1 MDLYKNPK
9 YYEIAFNFRNIPK
22 EVDFLESAIK
32 KFSKIRVKK
41 VFELASGN
49 SPYLEEWNRREY
61 QYYGLDLNPEM
72 IDFVKKKA
80 EEKNIKVNLYNE
92 IKRTR

>member
-1 MDLYKNPK
+1 
-9 YYEIAFNFRNIPK
+9 
-22 EVDFLESAIK
+22 
-32 KFSKIRVKK
+32 
-41 VFELASGN
+41 LASGN

-80 EEKNIKVNLYNE
+80 EEKNIKINLYNE